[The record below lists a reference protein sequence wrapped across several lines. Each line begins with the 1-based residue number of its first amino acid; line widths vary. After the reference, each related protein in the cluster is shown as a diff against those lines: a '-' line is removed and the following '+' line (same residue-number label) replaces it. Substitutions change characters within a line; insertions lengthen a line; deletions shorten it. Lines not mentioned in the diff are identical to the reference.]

1 MLLLF
6 QLEFTTLKAGWS
18 NKNRNS
24 SRNHAFF
31 KSTASLTTRTA
42 IGRKTGSY
50 PFDPRTSFYASY
62 RTLWEKKQHQVLQRQ
77 QQTSYELLS
86 PPAEDDRILL
96 LLLVFSRGEVTGCPL
111 HQYRHCQ
118 ERQLPSS
125 ALRHG
130 TAPSC
135 LPRAPKTHC
144 QLIAG
149 YSTSSRKASPP
160 LNAELQLTKGS
171 SHHFLQCELKLGTH
185 IHH

>member
-1 MLLLF
+1 MHFLKVLPHSRHAQ
-6 QLEFTTLKAGWS
+6 QLE
-18 NKNRNS
+18 
-24 SRNHAFF
+24 
-31 KSTASLTTRTA
+31 
-42 IGRKTGSY
+42 GRLAATPLIQEPVFMQATVLFGK
-50 PFDPRTSFYASY
+50 
-62 RTLWEKKQHQVLQRQ
+62 KKQHQVLQRQ
-77 QQTSYELLS
+77 WQTSYELLS

-125 ALRHG
+125 ALRHS

-171 SHHFLQCELKLGTH
+171 SHRFLQCELKLGTH

>member
-31 KSTASLTTRTA
+31 KSTASLTTCTA

-86 PPAEDDRILL
+86 PPAEDDSILL

-130 TAPSC
+130 TQ
-135 LPRAPKTHC
+135 LPPQSTQNPLPTHC
-144 QLIAG
+144 W
-149 YSTSSRKASPP
+149 
-160 LNAELQLTKGS
+160 LQHIFQEGLTTPKCRTAVDQRQQPS
-171 SHHFLQCELKLGTH
+171 FPSV
-185 IHH
+185 